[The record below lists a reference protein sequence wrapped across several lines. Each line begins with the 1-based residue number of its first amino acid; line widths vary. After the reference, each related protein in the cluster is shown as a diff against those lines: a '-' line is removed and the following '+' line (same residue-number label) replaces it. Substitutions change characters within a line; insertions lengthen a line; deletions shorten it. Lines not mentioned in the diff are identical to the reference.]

1 MKRKEREHLK
11 EDPFVDFIGKI
22 IELFNKSKKWVL
34 LGGGVLIVI
43 VLVIVIFI
51 FFRSKSISNENNLYA
66 RAFSIKSSDTLSSGE
81 KLTELKKLKP
91 KRGISSVIDLFIA
104 SIYFEEGE
112 MKTARQIIDESSKSK
127 IKLVNDEKILLKA
140 EISNSMNKHK
150 EAIKLFNELLID
162 RDLEIS
168 KDFILLKVAK
178 IQLKIGHKKLA
189 ISNLKNLTSDF
200 PQSFYYN
207 DAITLLGEI
216 ESN

>member
-11 EDPFVDFIGKI
+11 EDPLVDFVGKV
-22 IELFNKSKKWVL
+22 IEGFNKFKKSIL
-34 LGGGVLIVI
+34 LGGGALIVI
-43 VLVIVIFI
+43 ILIIVLFI
-51 FFRSKSISNENNLYA
+51 FLRSKSISNENNLYA
-66 RAFSIKSSDTLSSGE
+66 KAFSIKSSYTLSSGE

-104 SIYFEEGE
+104 SIYFEEQE
-112 MKTARQIIDESSKSK
+112 MKTAKQIIDGSSKSK

-140 EISNSMNKHK
+140 EILNSMNKHK
-150 EAIKLFNELLID
+150 EAINLFNKLLTD

-178 IQLKIGHKKLA
+178 IQLKMGHKKLA
-189 ISNLKNLTSDF
+189 ISNLKNLTNDF

-207 DAITLLGEI
+207 DAIILLGEI

>member
-22 IELFNKSKKWVL
+22 IEVFNKSKKWVL
-34 LGGGVLIVI
+34 LGGGALIVI
-43 VLVIVIFI
+43 VLVIVIFVFI
-51 FFRSKSISNENNLYA
+51 RSKSISNENNLYA
-66 RAFSIKSSDTLSSGE
+66 RAFSVKSSDTLSSGE

-112 MKTARQIIDESSKSK
+112 MKTARQVIDESSKSK
-127 IKLVNDEKILLKA
+127 VKLVNDEKILLKA
-140 EISNSMNKHK
+140 EILNGMNKHK
-150 EAIKLFNELLID
+150 EAINLFNKLLTD

-178 IQLKIGHKKLA
+178 IQLKMGHKKLA
-189 ISNLKNLTSDF
+189 ISNLKNLTNDF
-200 PQSFYYN
+200 PESFYYD
-207 DAITLLGEI
+207 DAISLLGEI

>member
-11 EDPFVDFIGKI
+11 GDPFVDFVGRI
-22 IELFNKSKKWVL
+22 IEGFDKFKKSIL
-34 LGGGVLIVI
+34 LGGGALIVI
-43 VLVIVIFI
+43 ILVIVILI
-51 FFRSKSISNENNLYA
+51 FLRSKSISNENNLYA
-66 RAFSIKSSDTLSSGE
+66 KAFSIKSSDTLSSGE
-81 KLTELKKLKP
+81 KLTELKKLEP

-104 SIYFEEGE
+104 SIYFEEQE
-112 MKTARQIIDESSKSK
+112 MKTANQVIDGSSKSK

-140 EISNSMNKHK
+140 EILNGMNKHK
-150 EAIKLFNELLID
+150 EAINLFNKLLTD

-178 IQLKIGHKKLA
+178 IQLKMGHEKLA
-189 ISNLKNLTSDF
+189 ISNLKNLTNDF

>member
-11 EDPFVDFIGKI
+11 EDPFVDFVGKI
-22 IELFNKSKKWVL
+22 VEGFNKFKKWIL
-34 LGGGVLIVI
+34 FGGGVLIVI

-51 FFRSKSISNENNLYA
+51 FFRSKSISNENDLYA
-66 RAFSIKSSDTLSSGE
+66 RAFSIKGSNTLSSGE

-91 KRGISSVIDLFIA
+91 KSGISSAIDLFIA

-112 MKTARQIIDESSKSK
+112 MGTARQIIDESSKSK
-127 IKLVNDEKILLKA
+127 VKLINDEKILLKA
-140 EISNSMNKHK
+140 EILNSMNKHK
-150 EAIKLFNELLID
+150 EAINLFNKLLAD
-162 RDLEIS
+162 RDLKIS

-178 IQLKIGHKKLA
+178 IQLKMGHKKLA
-189 ISNLKNLTSDF
+189 ISNLKNLTKDF